1 MHQLSPVLI
10 SHGCKINL
18 LCTGMLVIYFVNV
31 FIFSSLL
38 YVWVFSAA
46 TDIISLVPNAFWL
59 YWDFWHH
66 YRACFADII
75 DLCLNWLLEYFQR
88 WIKFIQVKIGCQCLR
103 EDAALSWLARLHKQL
118 SQCFW
123 RWIKFI
129 QVKIGC
135 QCLREDAALSWLA
148 RLHKQLSQCFWPIR
162 AACCP
167 SSQPLWHC
175 WLGCGKGTLVKPQW
189 FLKD

>member
-123 RWIKFI
+123 
-129 QVKIGC
+129 
-135 QCLREDAALSWLA
+135 
-148 RLHKQLSQCFWPIR
+148 PIR